1 MTNRI
6 ETYDI
11 LRALMV
17 IWIVCIWHKLDYQ
30 SSHNGW
36 IEYNSI
42 CFDVT
47 KIVLASFTLL
57 SGIFLNKYSISSYS
71 DVLTFYKN
79 RLLRFYPLLIIAI
92 FLFYYTTRPGGDVW
106 FDKKT
111 LFYSII
117 GISCLKSCAPST
129 LWYMEMLLLFYA
141 VIPLLLYRPK
151 VTVISTCILILL
163 FNSNG
168 VDPRIML
175 YFPFYVI
182 GLNLK
187 PQQIINTISNHK
199 HLFFYFSSII
209 CAFLLLEYLNKPK
222 YFEGITIL
230 LGLISLFILVI
241 YLERFT
247 KCIRGGDYVKT
258 VLSWISYTALTS
270 YLFHRPLYWFLLII
284 KVPLWICPFII
295 IPIAYIIQY
304 LYDSLISA
312 LRIENKNFFTIK
324 R

>member
-1 MTNRI
+1 M
-6 ETYDI
+6 
-11 LRALMV
+11 
-17 IWIVCIWHKLDYQ
+17 
-30 SSHNGW
+30 
-36 IEYNSI
+36 
-42 CFDVT
+42 
-47 KIVLASFTLL
+47 
-57 SGIFLNKYSISSYS
+57 
-71 DVLTFYKN
+71 
-79 RLLRFYPLLIIAI
+79 
-92 FLFYYTTRPGGDVW
+92 
-106 FDKKT
+106 
-111 LFYSII
+111 
-117 GISCLKSCAPST
+117 KSCAPST

-141 VIPLLLYRPK
+141 VTPLLLYRPK

-270 YLFHRPLYWFLLII
+270 YLFHRPLYWFLLIN